1 MRIRNPGF
9 FTNDPYLCAG
19 VIADYE
25 TLGRQPPPVRGSL
38 SRDYETV
45 RSSIGTTTL
54 SFSLHCRRTR
64 SFLRSFIFA
73 QHMVVKGFRLLTGLL
88 SNLI

>member
-1 MRIRNPGF
+1 ML
-9 FTNDPYLCAG
+9 DAG
-19 VIADYE
+19 VLGDYE

-54 SFSLHCRRTR
+54 SFLLHSCRTS
-64 SFLRSFIFA
+64 SFLSSFIF
-73 QHMVVKGFRLLTGLL
+73 VTYGRKKNVLGF
-88 SNLI
+88 

>member
-1 MRIRNPGF
+1 MISSQF
-9 FTNDPYLCAG
+9 LCSVLDAG
-19 VIADYE
+19 VLADYE

-54 SFSLHCRRTR
+54 SSTLP
-64 SFLRSFIFA
+64 SSQYFLDD
-73 QHMVVKGFRLLTGLL
+73 
-88 SNLI
+88 